1 MKKLQKPLAII
12 LAVLTVFAVA
22 PFSFAAVETDAVAV
36 GDKVAF
42 GKYEQDGDSSTTDEV
57 LTWIVVEKKDAVL
70 TIISEKCL
78 NAATNCSTARNK
90 VGAWGKTNV
99 VYKTFIP
106 GFIDAAF
113 TAKEKAALVPVDNG
127 ATDTDGTTPLV
138 DTPDL
143 VYIPSKA
150 EIEAF
155 FPNAADAIAYN
166 TASAAKTTG
175 AAAVDKAAKYYL
187 RDTGYSKNASTNYCS
202 YVDENGVA
210 LIPDA
215 TTATTSLI
223 KSDSSKAKVAV
234 RLTAKI
240 DMSKLFTTGKDAETG
255 IIPMLGTLGTF
266 TVRWLDT
273 DGTVVASEL
282 VDYGDP
288 AVKEP
293 ALDMSVREGLE
304 LHNGYKFAGWN
315 KDFSCITADTDI
327 TAVFEELPQDSTFMA
342 AVRWIWGIIELLK
355 GLITTNVIP
364 IVKDWIS
371 ETFHIT
377 FPEKGA
383 ESITPAAN

>member
-22 PFSFAAVETDAVAV
+22 PFSFAAVDTETVAV

-42 GKYEQDGDSSTTDEV
+42 GKYEQDNDLTTTDEPIV
-57 LTWIVVEKKDAVL
+57 WIVVEKKDTVL
-70 TIISEKCL
+70 TIITEKCL
-78 NAATNCSTARNK
+78 NAATNCSTAKTK
-90 VGAWGKTNV
+90 VGVWGKSNV

-106 GFIDAAF
+106 SFIESAF

-127 ATDTDGTTPLV
+127 ATDTDGKTLLV

-150 EIEAF
+150 EIESF
-155 FPNAADAIAYN
+155 FPNAADAVAYN
-166 TASAAKTTG
+166 TAYSAKTTG
-175 AAAVDKAAKYYL
+175 AASVDKATKYFI

-202 YVDENGVA
+202 YIDENGVA

-215 TTATTSLI
+215 TTATTALI
-223 KSDSSKAKVAV
+223 KSEASKAKVAV

-273 DGTVVASEL
+273 DGTVVATEL

-288 AVKEP
+288 AIKEP
-293 ALDMSVREGLE
+293 NLDMAVREGLE
-304 LHNGYKFAGWN
+304 IHSGYKFVGWN
-315 KDFSCITADTDI
+315 RDYSCITADTDI
-327 TAVFEELPQDSTFMA
+327 IAVFEELPQDSKFMSF
-342 AVRWIWGIIELLK
+342 VRLVWSMIEFVK

-364 IVKDWIS
+364 IVKEWLS
-371 ETFHIT
+371 ENLHIT
-377 FPEKGA
+377 FPDKSENTNPVT
-383 ESITPAAN
+383 E